1 MYLPFILPHAM
12 VGTTLVQHFGT
23 SLILGTTFGTT
34 FWHKK
39 NGLQSSR
46 TNNPRL

>member
-1 MYLPFILPHAM
+1 MYLPLFLPIAM

-34 FWHKK
+34 KWAA
-39 NGLQSSR
+39 NLT